1 MEHWPSTKRAD
12 QSICS
17 TVKPREV
24 KKKKKKTLTSY
35 LRASNLIKSL
45 IFLLATEHLCDL
57 AHTPGPASLC
67 VMLCRMQPQ
76 KCSHNVA
83 YDSGIQVHIGRI
95 LEACYLSTLARLV
108 QLS

>member
-1 MEHWPSTKRAD
+1 
-12 QSICS
+12 
-17 TVKPREV
+17 
-24 KKKKKKTLTSY
+24 
-35 LRASNLIKSL
+35 
-45 IFLLATEHLCDL
+45 
-57 AHTPGPASLC
+57 
-67 VMLCRMQPQ
+67 MLCRMQPQ